1 VVLPNATI
9 GEHRVQPVLQ
19 GGREADQSGPV
30 TQQDPQIPDLLG
42 GDPGLRQQIRPQ
54 RLGQGRRIDLVVL
67 EPGRGDRLTA
77 AGMDQVRLQL
87 QLLEQVD
94 QPAPAV
100 GRLDATGVPDG
111 RTPRIGT
118 AWPGR

>member
-54 RLGQGRRIDLVVL
+54 QLGQGRRIDRAAAIALQ
-67 EPGRGDRLTA
+67 RLGWTRC
-77 AGMDQVRLQL
+77 GSSSNSSSRSTS
-87 QLLEQVD
+87 
-94 QPAPAV
+94 QPQP
-100 GRLDATGVPDG
+100 
-111 RTPRIGT
+111 
-118 AWPGR
+118 